1 MIFEFDIRVVPVDEG
16 ENKNMVKMLEIEI
29 RSHHTR
35 LNAVLQREV
44 ETIVDKIR
52 VGAKKECDLSGLRF
66 YDPNPTA

>member
-52 VGAKKECDLSGLRF
+52 VGAKKECDLSGLSF

>member
-44 ETIVDKIR
+44 EAIVDEIR